1 MTFRPGQLVRIMRP
15 HSTGSR
21 PSYAGG
27 RVVLRLTPTLVVLTD
42 GTRWSRKTGI
52 LYGVG
57 PTATRI
63 EPWDT
68 RKGAEE
74 TQ

>member
-1 MTFRPGQLVRIMRP
+1 MTYAPGQLVRVLHP
-15 HSTGSR
+15 HSSK
-21 PSYAGG
+21 G

-63 EPWDT
+63 EPWYT
-68 RKGAEE
+68 RKGADGAAA
-74 TQ
+74 

>member
-1 MTFRPGQLVRIMRP
+1 MTYRPGQLVRVLHP
-15 HSTGSR
+15 HSSK
-21 PSYAGG
+21 G

-74 TQ
+74 TA